1 MFRLIGYIFNPTNP
15 ASIHINI
22 RTFRS
27 FFRQGFAEYIN
38 IKSKM
43 FLQPVV
49 QRRSTRQHDRRAGS
63 NEGTPVD
70 PDYVPS
76 LGSLIV
82 EASRRSSKT
91 GIELLQELS
100 HSHVQPKDLIP
111 SDRSHARGLTG
122 GKTYHSHDISK
133 SKINAVRQQ
142 YNTSLPSSPRKEA
155 YLGGHQMMQH
165 PTGMTYTTHRPG
177 KSRQL
182 FQAPVGQGHRKPI
195 PAERGKVKKQRL
207 QKRFVTSMAPG
218 ARREGFLKD
227 LEKTKQLLREQEII
241 HKHELHD
248 KFMAAMVPACRQEAF
263 LEDLKKTKKI
273 LLAMEQRDR
282 LKQARK
288 QELKGKVA
296 HEIAIGARHEA
307 YLNDLE
313 RTKKILHDLENKEKQ
328 AQAKKEL
335 KERVAKE
342 IAAGAHALSYYDDLE
357 RTKLILMSIEKR
369 EKERNQLEEQALK
382 EELKAKVA
390 KELATGARHEAY
402 LDDLERTK
410 KVLRAMEKREKER
423 QEKKQEL
430 KHKVVEE
437 ISIGARHE
445 AYLDDLEKTKKVLQ
459 AMEKREKER
468 QEKKQELKHKVVEE
482 ISIGAR
488 HEAYLD
494 DLEKTKK
501 VLQAMEKREK
511 ERQEKKQEL
520 KHKVVEEI
528 SVGARHESYL
538 ADLERTKKIL
548 RAMEKREMQT
558 KTQKQVLREKV
569 AKEITA
575 GAKHQAFLSDLEKTK
590 QILVSAE
597 NQGRSFVPGAPAV
610 TKLLKGTVK
619 FAAKKFWLN
628 ALARKMRHSNSPFTE
643 FRTFKTETYDKV
655 PSAPAIPS
663 DGFRPMTFQE
673 VVAQVAEKHRL
684 KGILQHLKA
693 TNQSLQQ
700 HPLVLKQTEID
711 IPAERSDQLRN
722 VRFSRTDDTP
732 KIQEP
737 VGKSR
742 FRNFVVTKV
751 IPQAPPLPSEGFIK
765 RGHTAIPKAP
775 DIPAEGLGMK
785 RFRNIVQILAEKHRL
800 NGILRHLKGTDVP
813 VMEHPLVWRERSTPT
828 APKLPPEGI
837 RKQNFQDIVR
847 MMAEKHRLKAVIE
860 HLKFKDVP
868 LSQHPLVLNRQ
879 TEVPQAPPITREGLV
894 KARFR
899 RIVKK
904 VIPRAPPIP
913 KEGIRQKWQR
923 IIPMAPLIPVGG
935 IPKARFQNA
944 IKAVMEKAR
953 IENIKKN
960 MHTINVPFDRH
971 PLVHQ
976 DKKDVPFAPEIP
988 ADGFVKMSFLEVV
1001 RMVAEKARLKA
1012 VVNHL
1017 RSTHDSLDK
1026 HPLVLRQNANIPRAP
1041 DIPEQGLGAQKFI
1054 NVVRL
1059 MAEKHRLNFVANHLK
1074 AYDVP
1079 ITKHRLVLKD
1089 ESESVPLAPVIP
1101 EQGITKLTFRDVLR
1115 QVAEKH
1121 RLTSVIQHMKQCDV
1135 PLERHPLVLKDQ
1147 ETKPPPAPK
1156 IREEL
1161 TKRQTFK
1168 DVLRL
1173 VAEKHRLKAVLDH
1186 LKSTDVS
1193 LKQHPLVLQ
1202 DEHKSWDI
1210 DNQFLHDTCEQID
1223 GIVTTNRGQKIPVD
1237 RKTRLQ
1243 FHEVLEQAVGKAK
1256 WQQLKKSL
1264 KAQASKLQKDEAK
1277 QTSASNRWKFL
1288 SNQLRHH
1295 PLVMNDNRDEMEN
1308 VYRSVANR
1316 EENESD
1322 SMVTRQSVIH
1332 DAAASARWK
1341 MLAQNRKRVMDS
1353 IRNHPLVLKDEAD
1366 EKVSMTPYKTKDSKH
1381 KQKKGHIKTLLKKAV
1396 GKSRGKPKDFLQV
1409 NDPEDHPSGL
1419 LLLLGSKT
1427 DSENKTQ
1434 NACSAELRYEM
1445 YGSNIS
1451 HCKEYEDMGVQASQN
1466 DKIIFT
1472 LEKGEIDLDN
1482 LTQATIGT
1490 NKDNEIES
1498 EQADTGSKD
1507 FTASE
1512 IVHDCLECGFKSQ
1525 PVDIS
1530 LKPDV
1535 TLDKTSGKDVMDEH
1549 AASKKQEEE
1558 YFSYSDSDEEDMTE
1572 TPGPSEQKEIEPN
1585 DEESEQTDDTL
1596 MKKLKVFKVCSR
1608 SFV

>member
-1 MFRLIGYIFNPTNP
+1 
-15 ASIHINI
+15 
-22 RTFRS
+22 
-27 FFRQGFAEYIN
+27 
-38 IKSKM
+38 M
-43 FLQPVV
+43 FLQSVV

-63 NEGTPVD
+63 IEGTPVD
-70 PDYVPS
+70 PEHVPS

-111 SDRSHARGLTG
+111 SDRSHARGLTDS
-122 GKTYHSHDISK
+122 KTYHSHDISK

-142 YNTSLPSSPRKEA
+142 YKSLPSSPRKEA
-155 YLGGHQMMQH
+155 YLGAHQMMQH
-165 PTGMTYTTHRPG
+165 PTGMTYSTHRPG

-182 FQAPVGQGHRKPI
+182 FQAPVGQGHHKPI

-248 KFMAAMVPACRQEAF
+248 KFMVPACRQEAF

-313 RTKKILHDLENKEKQ
+313 RTKKILHNLEKKEKQ

-468 QEKKQELKHKVVEE
+468 QGKKQELKHKVMEE

-501 VLQAMEKREK
+501 VLRAMEKREK
-511 ERQEKKQEL
+511 ERQGKKQEL

-628 ALARKMRHSNSPFTE
+628 ALARKMRHSNSPFTQ

-655 PSAPAIPS
+655 PSAPGIPS

-684 KGILQHLKA
+684 NGILQHLKA

-711 IPAERSDQLRN
+711 IPAERSGQLRN
-722 VRFSRTDDTP
+722 VRFSLTDDTP
-732 KIQEP
+732 KIQES

-813 VMEHPLVWRERSTPT
+813 VTEHPLVWRERSTPT

-847 MMAEKHRLKAVIE
+847 MLAEKHRLKAVIE
-860 HLKFKDVP
+860 HLKSEDVP
-868 LSQHPLVLNRQ
+868 LSQHPLVLSHQ
-879 TEVPQAPPITREGLV
+879 TEVPQAPPITRELV
-894 KARFR
+894 KAKFR
-899 RIVKK
+899 RIVRK

-913 KEGIRQKWQR
+913 KEGLRQKWQR
-923 IIPMAPLIPVGG
+923 IIPMAPLIPDGG

-944 IKAVMEKAR
+944 IKSVMEKAR
-953 IENIKKN
+953 IEKIKQN
-960 MHTINVPFDRH
+960 MHTINVPFDIH
-971 PLVHQ
+971 PLVYQ
-976 DKKDVPFAPEIP
+976 DTKDVPFAPEIP
-988 ADGFVKMSFLEVV
+988 ADGFVKMSFLDAV

-1026 HPLVLRQNANIPRAP
+1026 HPLVRRLNANIPRAP
-1041 DIPEQGLGAQKFI
+1041 DIPEQGFGAQKFI

-1074 AYDVP
+1074 VYDVP
-1079 ITKHRLVLKD
+1079 ITKHQLVLKD

-1101 EQGITKLTFRDVLR
+1101 QQGITKLTFRDVLR

-1135 PLERHPLVLKDQ
+1135 PLERHPLILKDQ

-1156 IREEL
+1156 IPEES

-1173 VAEKHRLKAVLDH
+1173 VAEKHRLQAVLDH

-1202 DEHKSWDI
+1202 DDHESWNI
-1210 DNQFLHDTCEQID
+1210 DNKFLHDTCEQID

-1264 KAQASKLQKDEAK
+1264 KEQASKLQKDEAK
-1277 QTSASNRWKFL
+1277 QTSASIRWKLL

-1316 EENESD
+1316 DKNESD
-1322 SMVTRQSVIH
+1322 NMGTRQSVIH

-1341 MLAQNRKRVMDS
+1341 ILAQNRKRVLDS
-1353 IRNHPLVLKDEAD
+1353 IRNHPLVLKDEA
-1366 EKVSMTPYKTKDSKH
+1366 EKKVSITPYKSQDSKH

-1396 GKSRGKPKDFLQV
+1396 GKSRGKPKAFLQV
-1409 NDPEDHPSGL
+1409 NDPGDHPSGL
-1419 LLLLGSKT
+1419 LLLLGGKT

-1434 NACSAELRYEM
+1434 NACSAELLYEM
-1445 YGSNIS
+1445 YGGNIS
-1451 HCKEYEDMGVQASQN
+1451 HCKQYEDMEVQAIQK
-1466 DKIIFT
+1466 DKLILT
-1472 LEKGEIDLDN
+1472 SEKGEIDLDS

-1490 NKDNEIES
+1490 NKDDEIEA
-1498 EQADTGSKD
+1498 EQPDIGNKD
-1507 FTASE
+1507 FTASK
-1512 IVHDCLECGFKSQ
+1512 IVHDFLECGFKTQ
-1525 PVDIS
+1525 PDDIS
-1530 LKPDV
+1530 LKH
-1535 TLDKTSGKDVMDEH
+1535 DKTSGKDVMDEH
-1549 AASKKQEEE
+1549 SASKEQEEE
-1558 YFSYSDSDEEDMTE
+1558 YLSYSDSDEEDMTPS
-1572 TPGPSEQKEIEPN
+1572 TSEQKEIEPN
-1585 DEESEQTDDTL
+1585 DEESEQPDDTL
-1596 MKKLKVFKVCSR
+1596 VKKLKVFKVCSR